1 MSADSRGGTLPIRR
15 WLALALA
22 TVFLVPVCVTV
33 AFAVASVREAPHDDR
48 ADAIRYLRADAD
60 QWGDPAWQETAKADL
75 ARNNVAFILVEDDRE
90 IYRSTA
96 DPLVG
101 DDGDNH
107 TRVVQRS
114 IISEPDPH
122 QVAYVYANPE
132 TGPPDEVPVELLPF
146 VALSALALTLTG
158 IAWFLGRTV
167 LKPLAAT
174 SQAARQVAAGD
185 LDIELPSSRV
195 REVAEVKTAFEAM
208 SDGLRASL
216 QHQSELEQERR
227 LFIGAIVH
235 DLRTPLFSLRGY
247 LEGFEKGL
255 ADTPEKRSRYIAV
268 AQEKAAELERL
279 IADLFAYTRLEY
291 LDQAPNREP
300 LSLGVH
306 LKRLVDGLQPQ
317 AEAKGVALTI
327 AEGLDACVVDGDTH
341 LLTRAVENLL
351 DNALRYTPSGGT
363 VQVECH
369 AEEDRMVFSVADS
382 GPGIAEHDLPHLFTP
397 LYRGET
403 SRNRRTGGAGLGLTI
418 ARRILLAH
426 GGDLIA
432 QNGPHG
438 GAVFTGS
445 LPAAEP
451 RDPQSKSAE
460 PESAIST
467 NMS

>member
-15 WLALALA
+15 WLALALV

-33 AFAVASVREAPHDDR
+33 AFAVASVRENPHDER
-48 ADAIRYLRADAD
+48 SEAIGYLSADAD
-60 QWGDPAWQETAKADL
+60 QWNDPTWQETAKADL
-75 ARNNVAFILVEDDRE
+75 SQHNVAFILVEDDRE
-90 IYRSTA
+90 IYRSTV

-101 DDGDNH
+101 DDGDSH
-107 TRVVQRS
+107 TRMVQRAV
-114 IISEPDPH
+114 ISDSDPR

-132 TGPPDEVPVELLPF
+132 TGPPDEVPVELLPL

-174 SQAARQVAAGD
+174 SQAARQIAAGD

-208 SDGLRASL
+208 SEGLRASL

-268 AQEKAAELERL
+268 AQEKAVELERL
-279 IADLFAYTRLEY
+279 ITDLFAYTRLGY
-291 LDQAPNREP
+291 LDQAPYREP
-300 LSLGVH
+300 LDLGVH

-317 AEAKGVALTI
+317 AETKGVALTL
-327 AEGLDACVVDGDTH
+327 AECLDSCVVDGDAH

-363 VQVECH
+363 VHVECH

-382 GPGIAEHDLPHLFTP
+382 GPGIPAHDLPHLFTP

-426 GGDLIA
+426 GGDLTA

-451 RDPQSKSAE
+451 
-460 PESAIST
+460 ESAIST
-467 NMS
+467 D